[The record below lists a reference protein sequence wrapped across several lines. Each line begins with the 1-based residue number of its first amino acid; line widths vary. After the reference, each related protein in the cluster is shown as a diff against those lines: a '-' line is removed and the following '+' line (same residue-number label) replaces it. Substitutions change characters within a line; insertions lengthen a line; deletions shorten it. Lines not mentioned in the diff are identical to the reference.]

1 GTALGTPEYMA
12 PEQVRGESVTHA
24 TDIYALGVVAYLLLA
39 GRTPFHGENVAAIL
53 RGHLYASPP
62 SLRAI
67 RPDLS
72 SYVEEVIFSALAKA
86 PGDRPPSAGAF
97 AQALGDACR
106 RRLFGLS
113 TRLCA
118 AQESLAGALQRGET
132 SKRRSSA
139 LLQPISRLALS
150 RGTDALPVVA
160 SPSLQSTTSVVAIE
174 APTLANVES
183 AWEALEAPTLSD
195 VGFVHQASKAQWFMR
210 PAARSA
216 LRAGMHV
223 RRSWRIPLPLLAAT
237 LAVLI
242 ILGAIG
248 SPGGFDPS
256 GAPSAQAR
264 TSHTLPKPTAT
275 LGPSGSWLR
284 IAPASL

>member
-1 GTALGTPEYMA
+1 
-12 PEQVRGESVTHA
+12 
-24 TDIYALGVVAYLLLA
+24 
-39 GRTPFHGENVAAIL
+39 
-53 RGHLYASPP
+53 
-62 SLRAI
+62 
-67 RPDLS
+67 
-72 SYVEEVIFSALAKA
+72 
-86 PGDRPPSAGAF
+86 
-97 AQALGDACR
+97 
-106 RRLFGLS
+106 
-113 TRLCA
+113 
-118 AQESLAGALQRGET
+118 
-132 SKRRSSA
+132 KRRSSA

-183 AWEALEAPTLSD
+183 AWEALEAPTLAD
-195 VGFVHQASKAQWFMR
+195 VGFVHQASKAQWFMP
-210 PAARSA
+210 PAAPSA

-284 IAPASL
+284 IAPASLMLGCSSASRTKSVTLRNIGPTGVTWQAIVSRVQGSVPVLPIPQSGRLRPGGSATIYLRSVGLPVGHSGIVRFVPSNQRAGAPITLAYRTQGCQPVPQVQAIVMPLPPGLPPHPVRRHPPKPEKG